1 MKRILKIDRM
11 KFFLFQLISKRILFL
26 SCLFLLS
33 SSVFAQGIDV
43 TSCPV
48 LVKRAN
54 GNGGAAK
61 AAGIFPGYG
70 QNNPVAANVV
80 GTSYQTVP
88 YAPASKTGDLTLA
101 WTSTGA
107 PIVNVPVVTRV
118 WTIPKGGTT
127 PVLASIA
134 FGPPAPPV
142 LASGTTYNILYNFY
156 VQNIPPT
163 GTLILEF
170 SNPQTSQ
177 PVFLCSYDL
186 GSSTST
192 TTTVSCAPTISTQ
205 PSNISICGTAAASFS
220 ITASGVASY
229 QWQVATDTTATWSNV
244 TNGANYS
251 GATTS
256 NLTISNATTLSGKYY
271 RVVLTGNTGCGTTTS
286 KAVLLLARPLP
297 TATFT
302 NAAAVCGLTSK
313 TLAVTL
319 TGSAPWTITYSNGS
333 TTTTVNNITSSPY
346 YFTVS
351 PAAQTTYTL
360 TSVADAYCSNS
371 TLTGATA
378 TTLYPATTVSS
389 VSATAVCLG
398 STGFNLAYTA
408 TNGNTYS
415 ITAGTRA
422 MPGFTAVT
430 NAALGAGS
438 SSITIPGTG
447 YSAGTYDFNLTVTNS
462 TSGCV
467 STVVPFTL
475 VVNSVPAVSA
485 SASAYA
491 VCSGGSVTLT
501 AAGATSYSWISSPA
515 GFSSTSATPSVSP
528 TTTTTYTVTGTSAG
542 CTATASTTV
551 TVNAAPTV
559 SISSSSTSI
568 CSGSSVY
575 LTASGANTYSW
586 TGPSGY
592 TATGSS
598 ITVAPTATGT
608 YTVTG
613 TNSSGCTATASQ
625 EITVTSAPTVTVSP
639 SSSTICAGG
648 AGVSLTAS
656 GATTYS
662 WSPATGLSATTG
674 ATVTANPSSTTTY
687 TVTGTN
693 GSCTGSRTIT
703 ITVTNSSPVTTA
715 PPKQLVYCA
724 ADLGGSNTL
733 SFSVTSSSAQTY
745 TWEYSADSITNWT
758 AITSTTSGQQYVRSE
773 SAATSTTTSTVT
785 VKTPSSGAKYF
796 RVSFTS
802 GGCTYYY
809 YTTLKSMASSTGVD
823 KKNIE
828 GNQSICSASIPV
840 ALTFYGNGTLGTGG
854 NSTFAYQWQKSID
867 GTTFSNVTA
876 GDGTASTSLI
886 GVDSVKSFTPSALS
900 TTTYYRLNFSVGS
913 CTVASSNIVT
923 ITVNPAL
930 SANTLTAP
938 TACSTSTT
946 ITGTA
951 ISGATYSWERSID
964 NSTFVTVAG
973 AVLQDY
979 IAPVP
984 TVTTYYR
991 RIAVNG
997 CSSTSTSV
1005 ALHPLITATGISNGQ
1020 TICAGGS
1027 LTDLSVSPAGGPTG
1041 ESFTYLWQSSTDNVT
1056 FNSASGTNNTAT
1068 YTPSSVTGTTYYRV
1082 VVSKG
1087 GCSVTSNVSTIVVSA
1102 APTVTV
1108 SPSSASVCSGTSVTL
1123 TASGASSYAWSPA
1136 DDLSAVIGSTVVAT
1150 PTANR
1155 TYTVTGTNAAGCTAT
1170 ATVTITYTASPSTPS
1185 LSQSSK
1191 TICSTA
1197 TPFDLST
1204 LITSGAGTYEWRTVP
1219 DASATYSTSSTTSV
1233 SGTYYVYA
1241 LNNGCYSASAAS
1253 IDLTVTDVS
1262 KPAVSKTAVTLCAP
1276 STADLTVLQ
1285 PEAISG
1291 TLYEWHTV
1299 SSNPLVGTKVAT
1311 PSSVGNGTYYLYAY
1325 SAAGNCYG
1333 PASDAVTVSITAL
1346 VTPTVSSTAVT
1357 VCAPQIINLST
1368 LNNTSGSYTYNWYST
1383 NNPVAAN
1390 LVAIPEQVSQ
1400 SGTYYLYATNNG
1412 CTGPASAGVAVTV
1425 NSKPSATVASP
1436 NPVCGGT
1443 AVTISA
1449 TTNAGSPTYAWEV
1462 SANGGV
1468 TWSAVTNTGVYSN
1481 ATTATL
1487 SISSTTGLGGYYYRV
1502 SITENGCTGTSD
1514 AAILLAEEA
1523 PAITQQPASA
1533 TTGVGYNTSF
1543 TVTVSGNYSS
1553 NYQWQVSNNGGSSYT
1568 NISLND
1574 AQYSGA
1580 DASTLVVLNAINGLN
1595 NYKYQC
1601 VITNSCNTLT
1611 ATAALLNVTGCT
1623 PPTPS
1628 FTSSPSGTICVNA
1641 DVTYTTEAS
1650 QLNYVWTIDGTAGA
1664 DYTIVSGGTSSSN
1677 TVTLKWLKPGNK
1689 TVTVNYTS
1697 GGCTGSAAA
1706 SAVNTVSGAVV
1717 TDGPSSSQLI
1727 ATGNT
1732 VTLSPTTVNANS
1744 FQWLRNGTDITD
1756 STRGAY
1762 TISILTQTN
1771 GGTFKL
1777 RMGNGGCTS
1786 YSPEYVITPSIVLY
1800 SKPTGDLNLP
1810 QNWGVNTDGT
1820 GSTPVDF
1827 TRDEHTFVLKN
1838 RGKGNNISNLAIAG
1852 TLDVKDGIYTLD
1864 RGTSFTAGRIVRT
1877 GTSGVLST
1885 GPGSRLT
1892 ITGITTGDVS
1902 DLYFSDTAYVLKD
1915 LTLGNKGSHV
1925 YVHNHL
1931 HIASNGT
1938 VTVNSGNLHSD
1949 GNVTFKSTAA
1959 DSSAVVAP
1967 VAAGASIRGNVI
1979 VERFIPAKRAYRLLT
1994 SPVTTTTSIR
2004 ANWMEGATP
2013 CTTAGYPYAVGSPQN
2028 PLAGFGTHITGP
2040 GANANGFDQNQTGNP
2055 SIFKFNSSTQL
2066 WETIPS
2072 TAGTFTAGET
2082 FRMIIR
2088 GDRSISLNTNT
2099 PTPTNTVL
2107 RTTGVLATGDVT
2119 VTGLSSVAGKYT
2131 LVGNP
2136 YQSPVDF
2143 SQAVKSNLYDYL
2155 YIWDANIT
2163 GDSGRGGFVAVE
2175 KIGGT
2180 WMNNVISSKA
2190 TTYLQPG
2197 QSVFV
2202 RTIAD
2207 GPASLTFK
2215 ETNKGTSTQQVPVF
2229 RPSGT
2234 FPLLRMELYDST
2246 EYVKGQTSKDGLLVA
2261 FDAQY
2266 KNQATTED
2274 IPKLTNLD
2282 ETFAVNRDG
2291 QLLAIEK
2298 RLPVTVGDTIPLNIT
2313 QYRGTKYALKIDASA
2328 LTASSLKATLI
2339 DNWLKT
2345 ESPVQLGTTST
2356 VFFTVDGNTQGAA
2369 AANRFMLVLRS
2380 TDVTAVTEVDDSK
2393 NVQVYPNPVTDLK
2406 FNFSMQ
2412 NQQAGKYNLRLIN
2425 MWGQVIEEQQFIY
2438 SGGKMVKAVEF
2449 KTKPTAGVYI
2459 LQVKGKGVQMKRKIN
2474 IY

>member
-1 MKRILKIDRM
+1 MKRILNIDRM

-134 FGPPAPPV
+134 FGPPAPPA

-186 GSSTST
+186 GSGSST
-192 TTTVSCAPTISTQ
+192 TTTVSCAPTISVQ
-205 PSNISICGTAAASFS
+205 PANVSICGTATANFS

-251 GATTS
+251 GATTNS
-256 NLTISNATTLSGKYY
+256 LTVSNATTLSGKYY
-271 RVVLTGNTGCGTTTS
+271 RVVLTGSGTCGTTTS

-302 NAAAVCGLTSK
+302 NAAAVCGLSSK
-313 TLAVTL
+313 TLGVTL
-319 TGSAPWTITYSNGS
+319 TGTAPWTITYSNGS

-371 TLTGATA
+371 SLTGATA
-378 TTLYPATTVSS
+378 TTLYPAPTVSS

-467 STVVPFTL
+467 SAVVPFTL
-475 VVNSVPAVSA
+475 VVNPVPAVSA
-485 SASAYA
+485 SASAYT
-491 VCSGGSVTLT
+491 VCSGTSVLLN
-501 AAGATSYSWISSPA
+501 AAGASTYSWSSSPA
-515 GFSSTSATPSVSP
+515 GFSSTSASPSVTP

-542 CTATASTTV
+542 CSATASTTV
-551 TVNAAPTV
+551 TVSAAPAV
-559 SISSSSTSI
+559 SIASSSTTI
-568 CSGSSVY
+568 CSGASVY

-586 TGPSGY
+586 SGPSGY

-613 TNSSGCTATASQ
+613 TNSAGCTATASQ
-625 EITVTSAPTVTVSP
+625 QITVTSAPSVSVSP
-639 SSSTICAGG
+639 ASATICAGS
-648 AGVSLTAS
+648 AGTSLTAS
-656 GATTYS
+656 GATTYL
-662 WSPATGLSATTG
+662 WSPAAGLSATTG

-687 TVTGTN
+687 TVTGTSA
-693 GSCTGSRTIT
+693 GCTGSTT
-703 ITVTNSSPVTTA
+703 VTVTVTNSSPVTLA
-715 PPKQLVYCA
+715 PPKQLVYCSG
-724 ADLGGSNTL
+724 DFSGSQTI
-733 SFSVTSSSAQTY
+733 SFSITSSSAQVY
-745 TWEYSADSITNWT
+745 TWQYSLDSISWTTVTATN
-758 AITSTTSGQQYVRSE
+758 GQNATRSE
-773 SAATSTTTSTVT
+773 TTGTSIATSTLT
-785 VKTPSSGAKYF
+785 VKTPQNDLNKYY
-796 RVSFTS
+796 RVSLVV

-809 YTTLKSMASSTGVD
+809 YTTLKNIATATGVD
-823 KKNIE
+823 QKFVE
-828 GNQSICSASIPV
+828 GNQSICSGTTPA
-840 ALTFYGNGTLGTGG
+840 ALTFYGYGSTGSGGGTAYVYTWEQSANGTTW
-854 NSTFAYQWQKSID
+854 A
-867 GTTFSNVTA
+867 TA
-876 GDGTASTSLI
+876 TGTASSGTIGIYDVLSLNP
-886 GVDSVKSFTPSALS
+886 GSLSA
-900 TTTYYRLNFSVGS
+900 TTYYRLKFTGGVCSTANYSNVV
-913 CTVASSNIVT
+913 TV
-923 ITVNPAL
+923 TVNA
-930 SANTLTAP
+930 AITGNTLTAP
-938 TACSTSTT
+938 TDCSTSTL
-946 ITGTA
+946 ITGTT
-951 ISGATYSWERSID
+951 ISGATYSWES
-964 NSTFVTVAG
+964 STNNTDFTTVAG
-973 AVLQDY
+973 AASKDY
-979 IAPVP
+979 TAPVP
-984 TVTTYYR
+984 AVTTYYR

-1005 ALHPLITATGISNGQ
+1005 ALYPVITATGISNGQ

-1027 LTDLSVSPAGGPTG
+1027 LTNLSVSPAGGPTG

-1068 YTPSSVTGTTYYRV
+1068 YTPSSATGTTYYRV

-1087 GCSVTSNVSTIVVSA
+1087 SCSVTSNVSAIVVSA
-1102 APTVTV
+1102 VPAVTV
-1108 SPSSASVCSGTSVTL
+1108 SPSSAAVCSGQAVTL
-1123 TASGASSYAWSPA
+1123 TASGAANYSWSPA
-1136 DDLSAVIGSTVVAT
+1136 TDLSAATGTTVIAT

-1155 TYTVTGTNAAGCTAT
+1155 TYTVTGTNEAGCTAT
-1170 ATVTITYTASPSTPS
+1170 ATATLTYTASPATPS

-1219 DASATYSTSSTTSV
+1219 DASATYSTSNTTSV

-1241 LNNGCYSASAAS
+1241 SSNGCYSASAAS
-1253 IDLTVTDVS
+1253 VALTVTDVS
-1262 KPAVSKTAVTLCAP
+1262 KPTVSKTALTLCDPA
-1276 STADLTVLQ
+1276 TADLGTLQ
-1285 PEAISG
+1285 PAAISG
-1291 TLYEWHTV
+1291 TVYEWHTV
-1299 SSNPLVGTKVAT
+1299 ASNPHAGTKVANA
-1311 PSSVGNGTYYLYAY
+1311 SAVGSGTYYLYAY
-1325 SAAGNCYG
+1325 SADGNCYG
-1333 PASDAVTVSITAL
+1333 PASDAVTITITSL
-1346 VTPTVSSTAVT
+1346 ITPTVSSTTQTA
-1357 VCAPQIINLST
+1357 CAPQTINLSS
-1368 LNNTSGSYTYNWYST
+1368 LNSTAGAYTFNWYNT

-1390 LVAIPEQVSQ
+1390 LVAIPEQVAQ

-1412 CTGPASAGVAVTV
+1412 CTGPASSGVVVTV
-1425 NSKPSATVASP
+1425 NSKPSATVSSP
-1436 NPVCGGT
+1436 EPVCGGAGVSIT
-1443 AVTISA
+1443 A
-1449 TTNAGSPTYAWEV
+1449 TTDASGPTYTWEV
-1462 SANGGV
+1462 STNGGV
-1468 TWSAVTNTGVYSN
+1468 TWSAVADGGVYSG
-1481 ATTATL
+1481 ATTAIL
-1487 SISSTTGLGGYYYRV
+1487 SVSNTTGLGGYYYRV
-1502 SITENGCTGTSD
+1502 SVTKNGCTGTSD
-1514 AAILLAEEA
+1514 ASILLSQDA
-1523 PAITQQPASA
+1523 PAITQQPAA
-1533 TTGVGYNTSF
+1533 TATGINYNASF
-1543 TVTVSGNYSS
+1543 SVTVSGNYSS
-1553 NYQWQVSNNGGSSYT
+1553 DYQWQVSTDGGANYNNIT
-1568 NISLND
+1568 NG

-1580 DASTLVVLNAINGLN
+1580 DAATLVVLNADLTFNT
-1595 NYKYQC
+1595 YKYRC
-1601 VITNSCNTLT
+1601 IVTNSCNTLT
-1611 ATAALLNVTGCT
+1611 ATAAVLTVTGCT
-1623 PPTPS
+1623 PPTPT
-1628 FTSSPSGTICVNA
+1628 FTTSPSGTICVNA
-1641 DVTYTTEAS
+1641 DATYTTQPS
-1650 QLNYVWTIDGTAGA
+1650 QTNYIWTIDGTVGT
-1664 DYTIVSGGTSSSN
+1664 DYTIVSGGTTTSN
-1677 TVTLKWLKPGNK
+1677 TVVLKWLKPGNK
-1689 TVTVNYTS
+1689 TVTVNYTNGEGCS
-1697 GGCTGSAAA
+1697 GSTAANA
-1706 SAVNTVSGAVV
+1706 TNTVSGAVV
-1717 TDGPSSSQLI
+1717 TDGPDSSQLI

-1732 VTLSPTTVNANS
+1732 VTLSPSTLNASS
-1744 FQWLRNGTDITD
+1744 FQWTRNGTDIALATNE
-1756 STRGAY
+1756 SY
-1762 TISILTQTN
+1762 TLSPVEQTN
-1771 GGTFKL
+1771 GGIYKL
-1777 RMGNGGCTS
+1777 RMSNGACNS
-1786 YSPEYVITPSIVLY
+1786 NSPDYEIIPSIVLY
-1800 SKPTGDLNLP
+1800 SKPTGNLNLP
-1810 QNWGVNTDGT
+1810 QNWGVNEDGT

-1827 TRDEHTFVLKN
+1827 TRDEHTFVLRN
-1838 RGKGNNISNLAIAG
+1838 RSNGNNISNLTVAG
-1852 TLDVKDGIYTLD
+1852 TLDVKDGIYTID
-1864 RGTSFTAGRIVRT
+1864 GGTKFTAGRIVRT
-1877 GTSGVLST
+1877 GSIGVLST
-1885 GPGSRLT
+1885 SPGSRLE

-1902 DLYFSDTAYVLKD
+1902 DLYFSNTGNTLKD
-1915 LTLGNKGSHV
+1915 LILGNNSSEV
-1925 YVHNHL
+1925 YVHNRL
-1931 HIASNGT
+1931 NIASNGT
-1938 VTVNSGNLHSD
+1938 VTVNSGKLHSD
-1949 GNVTFKSTAA
+1949 GNITFKSTAA
-1959 DSSAVVAP
+1959 NASAIVAP
-1967 VAAGASIRGNVI
+1967 VANGASIEGNVI

-1994 SPVTTTTSIR
+1994 SPVTTSTSIR

-2013 CTTAGYPYAVGSPQN
+2013 CLTTGYPYAVGTAQN

-2055 SIFKFNSSTQL
+2055 SIFKFNSATQA
-2066 WETIPS
+2066 WETIPN
-2072 TAGTFTAGET
+2072 TTGTMTAGET
-2082 FRMIIR
+2082 YRMIIR

-2099 PTPTNTVL
+2099 PTPTNTIL
-2107 RTTGVLATGDVT
+2107 RTTGTLATGDVT
-2119 VTGLSSVAGKYT
+2119 VTGLSSVAGNYS

-2136 YQSPVDF
+2136 YQAPVDF
-2143 SQAVKSNLYDYL
+2143 SQVVKSNLEDYL

-2163 GDSGRGGFVAVE
+2163 GDSGRGAFVAVAN
-2175 KIGGT
+2175 IGGT
-2180 WMNNVISSKA
+2180 WTNSVGTSLA
-2190 TTYLQPG
+2190 TRFLQPG

-2202 RTIAD
+2202 RTQTNGA
-2207 GPASLTFK
+2207 ASLIFK
-2215 ETNKGTSTQQVPVF
+2215 ETNKAGTTEQKPVF
-2229 RPSGT
+2229 RPSGA

-2246 EYVKGQTSKDGLLVA
+2246 EYTKGQTSKDGLLVA
-2261 FDAQY
+2261 FNTQY
-2266 KNQATTED
+2266 SNQVTTAD
-2274 IPKLTNLD
+2274 VPKLTNLD
-2282 ETFAVNRDG
+2282 ETFSVNREG
-2291 QLLAIEK
+2291 QFLAIEK

-2328 LTASSLKATLI
+2328 LSAASMKATLI

-2345 ESPVQLGTTST
+2345 ESPVQLGTAST
-2356 VFFTVDGNTQGAA
+2356 IFFTVDGNTQGAA

-2380 TDVTAVTEVDDSK
+2380 TDVTAVTETDDSK
-2393 NVQVYPNPVTDLK
+2393 NLQVYPNPVTDLTI
-2406 FNFSMQ
+2406 NFSMQ
-2412 NQQAGKYNLRLIN
+2412 NQQAGKYNLRIIN
-2425 MWGQVIEEQQFIY
+2425 MWGQVIEEQQFNY
-2438 SGGKMVKAVEF
+2438 GGGTFVKKLEF